1 MATMKDI
8 ITSPLLLAM
17 VIIGL
22 LYIVGFS
29 LVYLKKA
36 YTHCLELGI
45 SKEDLKN
52 VIKSSLVFSI
62 VPSLSIVV
70 GLFALISV
78 LGTVWSWWRL
88 SVIGS
93 LSYESLISS
102 SVASAIGFSSSAEML
117 EGATGQQFGVVMILM
132 SIGMLSGFFIL
143 LPLGKKLSM
152 SVSKSEENGN
162 GWKYVLSGCFMLCL
176 FAVYIPVLLIGD
188 TVQAAVML
196 TGLVIAVGL
205 GLLAKNPKLAWLND
219 FIMAFSMIGG
229 MISSVLWCKL
239 FYSIFADW
247 RYLMKKKGSNKI
259 VITDSFQAWAHKWG
273 RIGTL
278 IALLYMIAIPFV
290 VLTFYDSLPSIGEVI
305 NLSTISILMIY
316 IPVGFSEAISYT
328 PILGAS
334 SYLTFITGNIMNLKL
349 PCAVNAMKL
358 AKKEPNTPE
367 GEAISSVAVAICSI
381 MTIII
386 LALAALLSAWI
397 SPVFELPAV
406 KTASNYLIP
415 ALFGSLTLG
424 LFASTSSG
432 KKVVKNG
439 VMGVVPV
446 IAIITVLALV
456 VRITTGSSLFGM
468 VGFLILFMLP
478 VAIISSRIMWKK
490 NIIKVIDK
498 EDADT
503 EKSE

>member
-1 MATMKDI
+1 
-8 ITSPLLLAM
+8 
-17 VIIGL
+17 
-22 LYIVGFS
+22 
-29 LVYLKKA
+29 
-36 YTHCLELGI
+36 
-45 SKEDLKN
+45 
-52 VIKSSLVFSI
+52 
-62 VPSLSIVV
+62 
-70 GLFALISV
+70 
-78 LGTVWSWWRL
+78 
-88 SVIGS
+88 
-93 LSYESLISS
+93 
-102 SVASAIGFSSSAEML
+102 
-117 EGATGQQFGVVMILM
+117 
-132 SIGMLSGFFIL
+132 
-143 LPLGKKLSM
+143 
-152 SVSKSEENGN
+152 
-162 GWKYVLSGCFMLCL
+162 
-176 FAVYIPVLLIGD
+176 
-188 TVQAAVML
+188 
-196 TGLVIAVGL
+196 
-205 GLLAKNPKLAWLND
+205 
-219 FIMAFSMIGG
+219 
-229 MISSVLWCKL
+229 
-239 FYSIFADW
+239 
-247 RYLMKKKGSNKI
+247 MKKKGSNKI
-259 VITDSFQAWAHKWG
+259 VIADSFQAWAHKWG

-446 IAIITVLALV
+446 IVIITVLALV

-490 NIIKVIDK
+490 NIIKVVDK

>member
-1 MATMKDI
+1 
-8 ITSPLLLAM
+8 
-17 VIIGL
+17 
-22 LYIVGFS
+22 
-29 LVYLKKA
+29 
-36 YTHCLELGI
+36 
-45 SKEDLKN
+45 
-52 VIKSSLVFSI
+52 
-62 VPSLSIVV
+62 
-70 GLFALISV
+70 
-78 LGTVWSWWRL
+78 
-88 SVIGS
+88 
-93 LSYESLISS
+93 
-102 SVASAIGFSSSAEML
+102 
-117 EGATGQQFGVVMILM
+117 
-132 SIGMLSGFFIL
+132 
-143 LPLGKKLSM
+143 
-152 SVSKSEENGN
+152 
-162 GWKYVLSGCFMLCL
+162 
-176 FAVYIPVLLIGD
+176 
-188 TVQAAVML
+188 
-196 TGLVIAVGL
+196 
-205 GLLAKNPKLAWLND
+205 
-219 FIMAFSMIGG
+219 
-229 MISSVLWCKL
+229 
-239 FYSIFADW
+239 
-247 RYLMKKKGSNKI
+247 MKKKGSNKI

-305 NLSTISILMIY
+305 NLSTISILMVY

-349 PCAVNAMKL
+349 PCAINAMKL

-446 IAIITVLALV
+446 IVIITVLALV

-490 NIIKVIDK
+490 KIIQVVDND
-498 EDADT
+498 DADT

>member
-1 MATMKDI
+1 
-8 ITSPLLLAM
+8 
-17 VIIGL
+17 
-22 LYIVGFS
+22 
-29 LVYLKKA
+29 
-36 YTHCLELGI
+36 
-45 SKEDLKN
+45 
-52 VIKSSLVFSI
+52 
-62 VPSLSIVV
+62 
-70 GLFALISV
+70 
-78 LGTVWSWWRL
+78 
-88 SVIGS
+88 
-93 LSYESLISS
+93 
-102 SVASAIGFSSSAEML
+102 
-117 EGATGQQFGVVMILM
+117 
-132 SIGMLSGFFIL
+132 
-143 LPLGKKLSM
+143 
-152 SVSKSEENGN
+152 
-162 GWKYVLSGCFMLCL
+162 
-176 FAVYIPVLLIGD
+176 
-188 TVQAAVML
+188 
-196 TGLVIAVGL
+196 
-205 GLLAKNPKLAWLND
+205 
-219 FIMAFSMIGG
+219 
-229 MISSVLWCKL
+229 
-239 FYSIFADW
+239 
-247 RYLMKKKGSNKI
+247 MKKKGSNKI
-259 VITDSFQAWAHKWG
+259 VITDSFQAWAHKLG

-305 NLSTISILMIY
+305 NLSTISILMVY

-446 IAIITVLALV
+446 IVIITVLALV

-490 NIIKVIDK
+490 NIIKVVNK

>member
-1 MATMKDI
+1 
-8 ITSPLLLAM
+8 
-17 VIIGL
+17 
-22 LYIVGFS
+22 
-29 LVYLKKA
+29 
-36 YTHCLELGI
+36 
-45 SKEDLKN
+45 
-52 VIKSSLVFSI
+52 
-62 VPSLSIVV
+62 
-70 GLFALISV
+70 
-78 LGTVWSWWRL
+78 
-88 SVIGS
+88 
-93 LSYESLISS
+93 
-102 SVASAIGFSSSAEML
+102 
-117 EGATGQQFGVVMILM
+117 
-132 SIGMLSGFFIL
+132 
-143 LPLGKKLSM
+143 
-152 SVSKSEENGN
+152 
-162 GWKYVLSGCFMLCL
+162 
-176 FAVYIPVLLIGD
+176 
-188 TVQAAVML
+188 
-196 TGLVIAVGL
+196 
-205 GLLAKNPKLAWLND
+205 
-219 FIMAFSMIGG
+219 
-229 MISSVLWCKL
+229 
-239 FYSIFADW
+239 
-247 RYLMKKKGSNKI
+247 MKKKGSNKI

-305 NLSTISILMIY
+305 NLSTISILMVY

-446 IAIITVLALV
+446 IVIITVLALV
-456 VRITTGSSLFGM
+456 VRITNGSSLFGM

-490 NIIKVIDK
+490 NIIKVVDK

>member
-1 MATMKDI
+1 
-8 ITSPLLLAM
+8 
-17 VIIGL
+17 
-22 LYIVGFS
+22 
-29 LVYLKKA
+29 
-36 YTHCLELGI
+36 
-45 SKEDLKN
+45 
-52 VIKSSLVFSI
+52 
-62 VPSLSIVV
+62 
-70 GLFALISV
+70 
-78 LGTVWSWWRL
+78 
-88 SVIGS
+88 
-93 LSYESLISS
+93 
-102 SVASAIGFSSSAEML
+102 
-117 EGATGQQFGVVMILM
+117 
-132 SIGMLSGFFIL
+132 
-143 LPLGKKLSM
+143 
-152 SVSKSEENGN
+152 
-162 GWKYVLSGCFMLCL
+162 
-176 FAVYIPVLLIGD
+176 
-188 TVQAAVML
+188 
-196 TGLVIAVGL
+196 
-205 GLLAKNPKLAWLND
+205 
-219 FIMAFSMIGG
+219 
-229 MISSVLWCKL
+229 
-239 FYSIFADW
+239 
-247 RYLMKKKGSNKI
+247 MKKKGSNKI

-305 NLSTISILMIY
+305 NLSTISILMVY

-446 IAIITVLALV
+446 IVIITVLALV

-490 NIIKVIDK
+490 KIIQVVDK

>member
-1 MATMKDI
+1 
-8 ITSPLLLAM
+8 
-17 VIIGL
+17 
-22 LYIVGFS
+22 
-29 LVYLKKA
+29 
-36 YTHCLELGI
+36 
-45 SKEDLKN
+45 
-52 VIKSSLVFSI
+52 
-62 VPSLSIVV
+62 
-70 GLFALISV
+70 
-78 LGTVWSWWRL
+78 
-88 SVIGS
+88 
-93 LSYESLISS
+93 
-102 SVASAIGFSSSAEML
+102 
-117 EGATGQQFGVVMILM
+117 
-132 SIGMLSGFFIL
+132 
-143 LPLGKKLSM
+143 
-152 SVSKSEENGN
+152 
-162 GWKYVLSGCFMLCL
+162 
-176 FAVYIPVLLIGD
+176 
-188 TVQAAVML
+188 
-196 TGLVIAVGL
+196 
-205 GLLAKNPKLAWLND
+205 
-219 FIMAFSMIGG
+219 
-229 MISSVLWCKL
+229 
-239 FYSIFADW
+239 
-247 RYLMKKKGSNKI
+247 MKKKGSNKI
-259 VITDSFQAWAHKWG
+259 VIADSFQAWAHKWG

-305 NLSTISILMIY
+305 NLSTISILMVY

-367 GEAISSVAVAICSI
+367 GEAISSFAVAICSI

-446 IAIITVLALV
+446 IVIITVLALV

-490 NIIKVIDK
+490 NIIQVVDK

>member
-1 MATMKDI
+1 
-8 ITSPLLLAM
+8 
-17 VIIGL
+17 
-22 LYIVGFS
+22 
-29 LVYLKKA
+29 
-36 YTHCLELGI
+36 
-45 SKEDLKN
+45 
-52 VIKSSLVFSI
+52 
-62 VPSLSIVV
+62 
-70 GLFALISV
+70 
-78 LGTVWSWWRL
+78 
-88 SVIGS
+88 
-93 LSYESLISS
+93 
-102 SVASAIGFSSSAEML
+102 
-117 EGATGQQFGVVMILM
+117 
-132 SIGMLSGFFIL
+132 
-143 LPLGKKLSM
+143 
-152 SVSKSEENGN
+152 
-162 GWKYVLSGCFMLCL
+162 
-176 FAVYIPVLLIGD
+176 
-188 TVQAAVML
+188 
-196 TGLVIAVGL
+196 
-205 GLLAKNPKLAWLND
+205 
-219 FIMAFSMIGG
+219 
-229 MISSVLWCKL
+229 
-239 FYSIFADW
+239 
-247 RYLMKKKGSNKI
+247 MKKKGSNKI
-259 VITDSFQAWAHKWG
+259 VIADSFQAWAHKWG
-273 RIGTL
+273 CIGTL

-305 NLSTISILMIY
+305 NLSTISILMVY

-446 IAIITVLALV
+446 IVIITVLALV

-490 NIIKVIDK
+490 NIIQVVDK